1 MGSLQRSY
9 RFTTHKAVTHC
20 CRGYHIGQFS
30 RYSLLLLELLTLMQ
44 GDEDPN
50 ILSPPSTAI
59 QEINPVSFLNT
70 PHLVRAPNSYTTSE
84 AEVYRVLT
92 YTPKQTLA

>member
-1 MGSLQRSY
+1 
-9 RFTTHKAVTHC
+9 
-20 CRGYHIGQFS
+20 
-30 RYSLLLLELLTLMQ
+30 MQ

-50 ILSPPSTAI
+50 ILSPPFTTI

-92 YTPKQTLA
+92 YTPE